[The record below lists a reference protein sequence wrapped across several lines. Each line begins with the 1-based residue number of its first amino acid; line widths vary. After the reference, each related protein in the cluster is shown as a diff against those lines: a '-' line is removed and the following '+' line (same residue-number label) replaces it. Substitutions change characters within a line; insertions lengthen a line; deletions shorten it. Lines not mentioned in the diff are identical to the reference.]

1 MPKLGAA
8 DAGKDGTTTVGS
20 NQARAKFVEAHLQS
34 SPACEVRRAPA
45 QKKKPRQIRRKAAE
59 QSHGIGR
66 YTACYSSISAV
77 NPAFRYPNKWNVSH
91 LHCDRPTAPGGILP
105 HAPVLHRQ
113 RLLIIGGDPG
123 IQPRAQ
129 HFRLFP

>member
-45 QKKKPRQIRRKAAE
+45 QKKKPRQIRRKRESWKMTEAKAKVA
-59 QSHGIGR
+59 SMVVWPLGLVMIGYGI
-66 YTACYSSISAV
+66 
-77 NPAFRYPNKWNVSH
+77 FK
-91 LHCDRPTAPGGILP
+91 
-105 HAPVLHRQ
+105 
-113 RLLIIGGDPG
+113 IIAG
-123 IQPRAQ
+123 
-129 HFRLFP
+129 